1 MYEAGYGSSRQLY
14 ERAAERLGMTP
25 GDYRR
30 GGRGVRVGWTVVG
43 CALGRLLLAATP
55 RGACLVALG
64 DDEAALAA
72 ALRDELPRAELTRD
86 DAGLAAWA
94 ASLAD
99 QVEGL
104 KPRLAVPLDLRGTEF
119 QKSVW
124 RELCAIPLGQ
134 TRTYREVARRLGRP
148 RAARAV
154 ARACATNPVSV
165 LVPCHR
171 VIRED
176 GGLGGY
182 RWGVGR
188 KQALLA
194 KERAGTG
201 GQA

>member
-1 MYEAGYGSSRQLY
+1 
-14 ERAAERLGMTP
+14 MTP

-64 DDEAALAA
+64 DDDAALAA
-72 ALRDELPRAELTRD
+72 ALRDELPQAELTRD
-86 DAGLAAWA
+86 DDGLAAWA
-94 ASLAD
+94 ASLAG

-104 KPRLAVPLDLRGTEF
+104 QPRLAVPLDVRGTAF

-124 RELCAIPLGQ
+124 RELCAIPHGQ

-148 RAARAV
+148 TAARAV

-171 VIRED
+171 VVRED

-194 KERAGTG
+194 REQAAAG